1 MQSPAS
7 LPLTLLLGL
16 LIALTAL
23 AIDSTLPA
31 LPALA
36 AAFGAEA
43 GAAQFTLTC
52 FFAGVAVGQ
61 LTWGPI
67 SDRYGRRP
75 ALIAGLALCAAAS
88 AAAAFSQGLSTLALL
103 RAAQGFGTSAC
114 AVVARTVVRDLYSH
128 ERAAQMLARMMIV
141 FGIVPIAGPLI
152 GGRLLEAWG
161 WGAVFWLHAAVAA
174 VLLVSVARG
183 LAETAPV
190 ERRALTPGQIAAA
203 FRELLAHRGF
213 VAAFCVLLAIQVGI
227 MAWITSSAFV
237 LIRGFGVSPDGYALL
252 FALVMLGQISGAWAS
267 SRLVMRHGIARML
280 AAGATIGAISG
291 VAMAALAFAGV
302 SHWSAVVGP
311 MLGFMFA
318 SSLVLPH
325 ATAAALTPFPRIAGT
340 AASLMGSVQFACG
353 ALVGAALGAAFDGSA
368 RPLAATV
375 AVAGVAAFAALHLL
389 YKPPTEALRG
399 PR

>member
-61 LTWGPI
+61 LAWGPI

-75 ALIAGLALCAAAS
+75 ALIAGLALCAIAS
-88 AAAAFSQGLSTLALL
+88 AAAAFAPGLGTLALL

-128 ERAAQMLARMMIV
+128 EHAAQMLARMMIV

-174 VLLVSVARG
+174 VLLVSVAQG
-183 LAETAPV
+183 LAETAPR

-203 FRELLAHRGF
+203 FRELLAHRAF
-213 VAAFCVLLAIQVGI
+213 VAAFCVLLAIQIGI

-280 AAGATIGAISG
+280 AAGSTLGAISG
-291 VAMAALAFAGV
+291 VAMAALAFAGA
-302 SHWSAVVGP
+302 SHWSAVIGP

-368 RPLAATV
+368 RALAATV
-375 AVAGVAAFAALHLL
+375 AAGGVAAFAALHLL
-389 YKPPTEALRG
+389 YKPAAESLRG

>member
-1 MQSPAS
+1 MQASAS

-36 AAFGAEA
+36 VAFGAEA

-52 FFAGVAVGQ
+52 FFVGVAVGQ
-61 LTWGPI
+61 LAWGPI

-88 AAAAFSQGLSTLALL
+88 VAAAFAPGLGTLALL
-103 RAAQGFGTSAC
+103 RAVQGIGTSAC
-114 AVVARTVVRDLYSH
+114 AVIARTVVRDLYSH
-128 ERAAQMLARMMIV
+128 EHAAQLLARMMIV
-141 FGIVPIAGPLI
+141 FGLVPMVAPLI
-152 GGRLLEAWG
+152 GGRLLVAWG

-174 VLLVSVARG
+174 ALLVSVARG
-183 LAETAPV
+183 LEETAPS

-203 FRELLAHRGF
+203 FRELLSHRGF
-213 VAAFCVLLAIQVGI
+213 MAAFCVLLAMQIGI
-227 MAWITSSAFV
+227 MAWVTSSAFV

-252 FALVMLGQISGAWAS
+252 FALVMLGQIFGAWAS

-280 AAGATIGAISG
+280 AAGCSLGALSG
-291 VAMAALAFAGV
+291 GAMAALAFTGV
-302 SHWSAVVGP
+302 AHWSAVALP
-311 MLGFMFA
+311 MLVFLFA

-340 AASLMGSVQFACG
+340 AASLMGSVQFVCG
-353 ALVGAALGAAFDGSA
+353 ALVSAALGAAFDGSA

-375 AVAGVAAFAALHLL
+375 AAGGVAAFAALHLL
-389 YKPPTEALRG
+389 YKPATESLRG

>member
-61 LTWGPI
+61 LAWGPI

-88 AAAAFSQGLSTLALL
+88 AAAAFSPDLGTLALL

-152 GGRLLEAWG
+152 GGRLLEVWG

-174 VLLVSVARG
+174 VLLASVARG
-183 LAETAPV
+183 LAETAPR

-203 FRELLAHRGF
+203 FRELLAHRAF
-213 VAAFCVLLAIQVGI
+213 VAAFCVLLAIQIGI

-280 AAGATIGAISG
+280 AAGSTIAAISG

-302 SHWSAVVGP
+302 AHWSAVIGP

-340 AASLMGSVQFACG
+340 AASLMGSVQFVCG
-353 ALVGAALGAAFDGSA
+353 ALVSAALGAAFDGSA

-375 AVAGVAAFAALHLL
+375 AAGGVAAFAALHLL
-389 YKPPTEALRG
+389 YKPATEALRG
-399 PR
+399 QR